1 MVDRSD
7 LIDAQV
13 EQKFGA
19 STASSG
25 KGEKDLD
32 SLMGEKDLDS
42 LMPGLDSR
50 AGYAHLSMVP
60 VRKLFQTP
68 PFLYSS
74 SRTTVYILLVLW
86 NEY

>member
-13 EQKFGA
+13 ERKLGA
-19 STASSG
+19 STTSSG
-25 KGEKDLD
+25 Q
-32 SLMGEKDLDS
+32 GEKDLDS